1 MLHPDLLLHITV
13 PTGQVQHTTE
23 VRAAAVLQERT
34 AHLQL
39 LLNREVLTKE
49 ALPQEAAAAVT
60 AAVALHLQG
69 VIHQAV
75 RAAPEAAGHLPLR
88 LPHQAEEDNRML
100 ATILSINEK
109 VI

>member
-1 MLHPDLLLHITV
+1 M
-13 PTGQVQHTTE
+13 
-23 VRAAAVLQERT
+23 LQERT
-34 AHLQL
+34 VHHQL
-39 LLNREVLTKE
+39 LPNREVLTKE
-49 ALPQEAAAAVT
+49 VLPQEVVAAAVT

-100 ATILSINEK
+100 ATILSIN
-109 VI
+109 